1 MASSWQ
7 HHLTLDLILSVLHQ
21 TLFHPFI
28 AFLLPLSLRALAT
41 PYRHPSFLLTSA
53 YFLLLSLY
61 HILFLVS
68 TRFAS
73 NGPAR
78 EVDYDEGGEVVVITG
93 GGSGLG
99 ECMAEIFGF
108 RGVSVAVIDKR
119 LGQWKG
125 GNTEGGARG
134 YECDVGDREEVERVW
149 RRIAEDVS
157 RLYFFLSSFA
167 TT

>member
-1 MASSWQ
+1 MQSSSWQ
-7 HHLTLDLILSVLHQ
+7 HHITLDLLLSVLHQ
-21 TLFHPFI
+21 TIFHPFI

-41 PYRHPSFLLTSA
+41 PYSHPSFQLTST

-78 EVDYDEGGEVVVITG
+78 EVDYDEGDEVVVITG

-99 ECMAEIFGF
+99 ECIAEIFGF

-119 LGQWKG
+119 LGQWKE
-125 GNTEGGARG
+125 GNTATEGGVRA
-134 YECDVGDREEVERVW
+134 YECDVGDRKEVEKVW
-149 RRIAEDVS
+149 MRIEEDVS
-157 RLYFFLSSFA
+157 SRA
-167 TT
+167 